1 VLWQV
6 RAVVKDR
13 PGAVA
18 ALAASFGAAGV
29 NILALD
35 VLPTGGGCVVD
46 ELVLDS
52 PDGWT
57 AADVQRLCAAAG
69 VVSVVVRRASS
80 RVLEDQ
86 PVRWLRAAR
95 LLLTEP
101 DRLEEQLC
109 SLLDAVTV
117 AASQQAGLAL
127 VEGDG
132 PVVRLARDVDFTDTE
147 VGRATELRR
156 VAAGAAGGDVGRPD
170 EEQAAHPRPERPR
183 LPAQAPQPPPM
194 TPPMTRP
201 GPSRHQRAR
210 RPEVVVRGGSAADA
224 QALVAMHER
233 CSAEVLRRRY
243 LAPVTG
249 LTLRRAE
256 ALLEPA
262 EGRSV
267 VVLEGD
273 ELVGAGLVTPLGD
286 RRELALHVEDDRQ
299 RRGYGARLL
308 RALAVEAAVL
318 DWEEVT
324 CVAQP
329 GDSAVLSTVRR
340 AGLLALVSYVDGT
353 CHYTLP
359 LARLRDAVRADA
371 SRAAAGGPPASAPGH
386 LDDLVAQPAG
396 G

>member
-18 ALAASFGAAGV
+18 GLAASFGEAGV

-57 AADVQRLCAAAG
+57 AAEVHRLCAAAG

-86 PVRWLRAAR
+86 PGRWLRAAR
-95 LLLTEP
+95 LLLSEP

-109 SLLDAVTV
+109 SLLGAV
-117 AASQQAGLAL
+117 AAAPWQPAGLAL
-127 VEGDG
+127 VDGDG
-132 PVVRLARDVDFTDTE
+132 PVVRLARDVAITDTE

-156 VAAGAAGGDVGRPD
+156 VAAAAARGDVSPSDDQQQARPRA
-170 EEQAAHPRPERPR
+170 ER
-183 LPAQAPQPPPM
+183 LPAQGPGLR
-194 TPPMTRP
+194 PMTRP
-201 GPSRHQRAR
+201 EPARHQRSR
-210 RPEVVVRGGSAADA
+210 RPDVLVRAGSAADA
-224 QALVAMHER
+224 QALVAMHAR

-243 LAPVTG
+243 LAPTG
-249 LTLRRAE
+249 ALTMAQAG
-256 ALLEPA
+256 ALLEPV

-267 VVLEGD
+267 VVIEGD
-273 ELVGAGLVTPLGD
+273 DLVGAGLVTPVGD

-299 RRGYGARLL
+299 RRGHGARLL

-324 CVAQP
+324 CVAEP
-329 GDSAVLSTVRR
+329 GDSAVSSTVRR

-353 CHYTLP
+353 CHHTIP
-359 LARLRDAVRADA
+359 LARLRDAVRAEA
-371 SRAAAGGPPASAPGH
+371 SRAAALATGATTSAT
-386 LDDLVAQPAG
+386 AG
-396 G
+396 VTSG

>member
-1 VLWQV
+1 MLWQV

-18 ALAASFGAAGV
+18 ALTASFGAAGV

-35 VLPTGGGCVVD
+35 LLPTGGGCVVD
-46 ELVLDS
+46 ELVLNS

-57 AADVQRLCAAAG
+57 AADIDRLCAESG
-69 VVSVVVRRASS
+69 VVSVVVRRASG

-86 PVRWLRAAR
+86 PVRWLRAAQ
-95 LLLTEP
+95 LLLREP

-109 SLLDAVTV
+109 SLLGAV
-117 AASQQAGLAL
+117 AAAPSRPAGLAL
-127 VEGDG
+127 VQGDG

-156 VAAGAAGGDVGRPD
+156 VAAAAARGDVGRSD
-170 EEQAAHPRPERPR
+170 DDQAAHPRRERNPR
-183 LPAQAPQPPPM
+183 PDPVTQLRPMPRPDAP
-194 TPPMTRP
+194 RHRR
-201 GPSRHQRAR
+201 SRRSELEIR
-210 RPEVVVRGGSAADA
+210 RGSAADA
-224 QALVAMHER
+224 EALVAMHER

-243 LAPVTG
+243 FAPVSG
-249 LTLRRAE
+249 ITLRQART
-256 ALLEPA
+256 LLEPV

-267 VVLEGD
+267 VALEGE
-273 ELVGAGLVTPLGD
+273 ELVGAGLVTAVGD

-299 RRGYGARLL
+299 RRGHGTRLF
-308 RALAVEAAVL
+308 RALAVEAAAL

-353 CHYTLP
+353 CHYTVP
-359 LARLRDAVRADA
+359 LARLRDAVRAEA
-371 SRAAAGGPPASAPGH
+371 SRAAAAAGSPSEPAE
-386 LDDLVAQPAG
+386 L
-396 G
+396 